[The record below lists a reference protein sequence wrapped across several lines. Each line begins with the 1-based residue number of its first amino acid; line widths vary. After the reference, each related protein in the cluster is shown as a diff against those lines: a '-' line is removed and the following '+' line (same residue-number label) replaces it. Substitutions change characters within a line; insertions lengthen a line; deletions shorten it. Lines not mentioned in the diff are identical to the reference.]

1 MTPVKVRHAMVA
13 LPDGRTVYRGDVLV
27 LPDDEVERL
36 TALGAVVDP
45 DESIDPVE
53 DPRPWAEV
61 VQEMA
66 DARYDK
72 APT

>member
-1 MTPVKVRHAMVA
+1 MTPVKVRHAMIA
-13 LPDGRTVYRGDVLV
+13 LRDGRTVYRGDVLV

-45 DESIDPVE
+45 DANIDPVE

-66 DARYDK
+66 DRRYDQ